1 MMLAIAKY
9 VSTDI
14 FDTGLGNA
22 DLKTT
27 EYIQS
32 TIFNNQLSIQGGPV
46 LKFQQVLLTLNRFR
60 WLWTVAFLAVAV
72 LLTDAAWTA
81 GEPKAGQAENEPIRI
96 VADELI
102 SYNEDKYAEFIGN
115 VKVTQGNFTITSDK
129 LRIYYQGEL
138 LDNEKKGGDEELLKK
153 IIATGN
159 VIITSEQ
166 YNAEAE
172 KAEYDTATMTVILSG
187 KNAKVISGKNS
198 ITGSKITLNR
208 KSGQVKVE
216 GSKNKRI
223 KAEFYTKDKASDAF
237 KIEKSEE

>member
-1 MMLAIAKY
+1 
-9 VSTDI
+9 
-14 FDTGLGNA
+14 
-22 DLKTT
+22 
-27 EYIQS
+27 
-32 TIFNNQLSIQGGPV
+32 V
-46 LKFQQVLLTLNRFR
+46 LKFQHLLLTFHRFR
-60 WLWTVAFLAVAV
+60 WLWTVVFLAVAV
-72 LLTDAAWTA
+72 LLTDTAWAA
-81 GEPKAGQAENEPIRI
+81 GEPKTGPAGNEAIQI

-102 SYNEDKYAEFIGN
+102 SYNEDQYAEFIGN
-115 VKVTQGNFTITSDK
+115 VRVTQGNFTITSDT

-159 VIITSEQ
+159 VKISSEQ

-187 KNAKVISGKNS
+187 ENAKVFSGKNS

-208 KSGQVKVE
+208 QSGQVKVI
-216 GSKNKRI
+216 GSANKRI
-223 KAEFYTKDKASDAF
+223 KAEFFTKNKASDAF

>member
-1 MMLAIAKY
+1 
-9 VSTDI
+9 
-14 FDTGLGNA
+14 
-22 DLKTT
+22 
-27 EYIQS
+27 
-32 TIFNNQLSIQGGPV
+32 V
-46 LKFQQVLLTLNRFR
+46 LKFQQVLLTLNRFK

-81 GEPKAGQAENEPIRI
+81 GEPKAGQPGNEPIRI

-102 SYNEDKYAEFIGN
+102 SYNEDKYAEFTGN
-115 VKVTQGNFTITSDK
+115 VKVTQGDFTITSDK

-138 LDNEKKGGDEELLKK
+138 LDNEKKDGDKDGDEELLKK

-159 VIITSEQ
+159 VTITSEQ

-187 KNAKVISGKNS
+187 ENAKVISGQNS

-208 KSGQVKVE
+208 KSGQVKVK

-237 KIEKSEE
+237 KMEKSED

>member
-1 MMLAIAKY
+1 M
-9 VSTDI
+9 
-14 FDTGLGNA
+14 
-22 DLKTT
+22 
-27 EYIQS
+27 
-32 TIFNNQLSIQGGPV
+32 P
-46 LKFQQVLLTLNRFR
+46 KFQHFILTPSRLRWFR
-60 WLWTVAFLAVAV
+60 TAALVAASTLFAN
-72 LLTDAAWTA
+72 TAWTA
-81 GEPKAGQAENEPIRI
+81 DEPTGPAGNEPIQI

-138 LDNEKKGGDEELLKK
+138 LDNEKQGGDEELLKK

-159 VIITSEQ
+159 VKISSEQ

-172 KAEYDTATMTVILSG
+172 KAEYDTAAMTVILSG
-187 KNAKVISGKNS
+187 ENTQVISGKNS

-208 KSGQVKVE
+208 KSSQVKVE
-216 GSKNKRI
+216 GSGTKRI
-223 KAEFYTKDKASDAF
+223 KAEFYTKDNATDAF

>member
-1 MMLAIAKY
+1 MALFAH
-9 VSTDI
+9 
-14 FDTGLGNA
+14 
-22 DLKTT
+22 
-27 EYIQS
+27 
-32 TIFNNQLSIQGGPV
+32 
-46 LKFQQVLLTLNRFR
+46 
-60 WLWTVAFLAVAV
+60 
-72 LLTDAAWTA
+72 AAWA
-81 GEPKAGQAENEPIRI
+81 ADEPQTGPAENEPIQI

-102 SYNEDKYAEFIGN
+102 SYNEEKYAEFIGN

-159 VIITSEQ
+159 VTITSEQ

-187 KNAKVISGKNS
+187 ENAKVISGKNS

-216 GSKNKRI
+216 GSTNKRI

-237 KIEKSEE
+237 KMEKSED

>member
-1 MMLAIAKY
+1 
-9 VSTDI
+9 
-14 FDTGLGNA
+14 
-22 DLKTT
+22 
-27 EYIQS
+27 
-32 TIFNNQLSIQGGPV
+32 
-46 LKFQQVLLTLNRFR
+46 
-60 WLWTVAFLAVAV
+60 LAVAV

-102 SYNEDKYAEFIGN
+102 SNNEDKYAEFIGN

-223 KAEFYTKDKASDAF
+223 KAEFYTKGKASDAF
-237 KIEKSEE
+237 KMEKSEE

>member
-1 MMLAIAKY
+1 MK
-9 VSTDI
+9 
-14 FDTGLGNA
+14 
-22 DLKTT
+22 
-27 EYIQS
+27 
-32 TIFNNQLSIQGGPV
+32 GGTVP
-46 LKFQQVLLTLNRFR
+46 KFQHFILTPNRLR
-60 WLWTVAFLAVAV
+60 WIWAAALVAAAALFANAVW
-72 LLTDAAWTA
+72 AAD
-81 GEPKAGQAENEPIRI
+81 EPKTGQAGNEPIQI
-96 VADELI
+96 VADQLI

-138 LDNEKKGGDEELLKK
+138 LDNNKKGGDEELLKK

-172 KAEYDTATMTVILSG
+172 KAEYDTAAMTVILSG
-187 KNAKVISGKNS
+187 ENAQVISGKNS

-208 KSGQVKVE
+208 KSSQVKVE
-216 GSKNKRI
+216 GSGTKRI
-223 KAEFYTKDKASDAF
+223 KAEFYTKDKATDAF

>member
-1 MMLAIAKY
+1 MK
-9 VSTDI
+9 
-14 FDTGLGNA
+14 
-22 DLKTT
+22 
-27 EYIQS
+27 
-32 TIFNNQLSIQGGPV
+32 GGTVP
-46 LKFQQVLLTLNRFR
+46 KFQHLILALNRLRWFR
-60 WLWTVAFLAVAV
+60 TAALVA
-72 LLTDAAWTA
+72 AAALFANSAWA
-81 GEPKAGQAENEPIRI
+81 ADEPKTGQAGNEPIQI

-138 LDNEKKGGDEELLKK
+138 LDNEKQGGDEDLLKK

-159 VIITSEQ
+159 VKISSEQ

-172 KAEYDTATMTVILSG
+172 KAEYDTAAMTVILSG
-187 KNAKVISGKNS
+187 ENTQVISGKNS

-208 KSGQVKVE
+208 NSGQVRVE
-216 GSKNKRI
+216 GSGTKRI
-223 KAEFYTKDKASDAF
+223 KAEFYTKDNATDAF